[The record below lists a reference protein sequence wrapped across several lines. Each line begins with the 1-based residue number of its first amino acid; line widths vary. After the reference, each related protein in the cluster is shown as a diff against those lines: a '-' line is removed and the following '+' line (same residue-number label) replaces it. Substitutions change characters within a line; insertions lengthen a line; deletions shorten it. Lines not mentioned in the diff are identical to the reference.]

1 MSRALARRKRAE
13 ARFRLMGRAAI
24 AFALLALVWVI
35 GSVLVMG
42 AGALTHHR
50 VEVSAM
56 ELVDPALVSASDLG
70 AQQRRSDFQDGTQSV
85 LATARLDQ
93 YLKGRDVVLS
103 AEQVATVERWR
114 EQGRISRG
122 FNTTLFTRPDSRD
135 AERAGLK
142 TALFGSLIMLALAAA
157 LALPL
162 GIATAVYLD
171 SFAPRRGWG
180 GRLTRALEVNIN
192 NLAAVPSIVFGLL
205 GLAVFI
211 NLVGLARSIA
221 LVGGLVL
228 ALRMFPTI
236 VIASRAAL
244 ESVPPRITDGALCLG
259 ASPVQVVF
267 GTKLPMAGPG
277 ILTGSILGLA
287 QALGE
292 TAPLLLIGMIA
303 FMTEAPAGLTD
314 PATSLPVQVFLW
326 SDGAET
332 AWSERTAA
340 AILVLL
346 GLLLLINGAATA
358 LRARLDHRR

>member
-1 MSRALARRKRAE
+1 MSRTLARRKRSE
-13 ARFRLMGRAAI
+13 ARFRFLGRAAI
-24 AFALLALVWVI
+24 AFALVALVWIV
-35 GSVLVMG
+35 GSIVTTG

-50 VEVSAM
+50 VEVSAS
-56 ELVDPALVSASDLG
+56 EQVDFALASAGDLR
-70 AQQRRSDFQDGTQSV
+70 AQRGKDSAQDRHRV
-85 LATARLDQ
+85 LATAKLDQ
-93 YLKGRDVVLS
+93 YLKGRDVALS
-103 AEQVATVERWR
+103 EVERLTVARWR
-114 EQGRISRG
+114 DEGRISRG

-142 TALFGSLIMLALAAA
+142 TALTGSVFMLALAAA

-171 SFAPRRGWG
+171 SFAPRTGWG
-180 GRLTRALEVNIN
+180 GRITRVLEVNIN

-228 ALRMFPTI
+228 ALRMFPTV

-244 ESVPPRITDGALCLG
+244 ESVPRRITDGALCLG

-303 FMTEAPAGLTD
+303 FMTEAPASLSD
-314 PATSLPVQVFLW
+314 PTTSLPVQIFLW
-326 SDGAET
+326 SDGADT

-358 LRARLDHRR
+358 LRARLDRRR